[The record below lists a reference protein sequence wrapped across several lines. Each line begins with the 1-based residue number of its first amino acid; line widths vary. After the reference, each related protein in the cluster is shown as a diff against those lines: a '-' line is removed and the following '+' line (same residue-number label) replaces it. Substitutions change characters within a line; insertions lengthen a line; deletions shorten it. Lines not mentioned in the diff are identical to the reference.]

1 MAQPGFRL
9 VAVCDVDPAQ
19 ADALFVRAGVP
30 AVPCYTDHRA
40 MLAAHPELDLV
51 AIATP
56 SGTHGSIA
64 LACIDAGLHVV
75 VEKPVALSM
84 ADADAV
90 VQAAQRRDVRVA
102 VCHQNRF
109 NPAVQAVRRAL
120 ETGCFGALSH
130 GSAAVRWNRDDA
142 YYGQASWR
150 GTWDQ
155 DGGCLMN
162 QCIHAIDLLL
172 WMMGPAVEV
181 FGATRNCFHPSVEG
195 EDVGVA
201 VVTFASGA
209 VATVEGTVNVYPR
222 NLEETLCLF
231 GSHGTAC
238 LGGAAV
244 DSVEAW
250 HFPSHAG
257 EPKAPLASEATA
269 DVYGNGHM
277 ALYADMRE
285 AIATHRAPYVDACA
299 GRDALELVLAI
310 YKSQLTGL
318 PVRLPLGDFSALDMR
333 RGEGRFMSDI
343 RVHPTAVVDD
353 GAQVGEGTVVWH
365 FCHIQA
371 GAQVGRDCMLGQNV
385 YVAEGA
391 VVGDGCKIQNNVS
404 VYEGVE
410 LGDQVFC
417 GPSCVFTNDL
427 TPRAA
432 YPKGR
437 ARRVRT
443 LVGEGASIGANVT
456 VVCGHTIGPWAMVGA
471 GAVVASDV
479 EPHALVYGVPAR
491 RQGWVCR
498 CGESLDTNLACPACG
513 RLYRRASWGLEE
525 RT

>member
-30 AVPCYTDHRA
+30 AVPCYTDYRT

-90 VQAAQRRDVRVA
+90 VQAARRRDVRVA

-120 ETGCFGALSH
+120 ETGCFGVLSH

-181 FGATRNCFHPSVEG
+181 FGATRNRFHPSVEG

-222 NLEETLCLF
+222 NLEESLCLF

-238 LGGAAV
+238 LGGTAV

-250 HFPSHAG
+250 RFSSHAG
-257 EPKAPLASEATA
+257 EPKAPLAAEATA

-277 ALYADMRE
+277 ALYADMCE

-333 RGEGRFMSDI
+333 RGG
-343 RVHPTAVVDD
+343 
-353 GAQVGEGTVVWH
+353 
-365 FCHIQA
+365 
-371 GAQVGRDCMLGQNV
+371 
-385 YVAEGA
+385 
-391 VVGDGCKIQNNVS
+391 
-404 VYEGVE
+404 
-410 LGDQVFC
+410 
-417 GPSCVFTNDL
+417 
-427 TPRAA
+427 
-432 YPKGR
+432 
-437 ARRVRT
+437 
-443 LVGEGASIGANVT
+443 GAS
-456 VVCGHTIGPWAMVGA
+456 
-471 GAVVASDV
+471 
-479 EPHALVYGVPAR
+479 
-491 RQGWVCR
+491 
-498 CGESLDTNLACPACG
+498 
-513 RLYRRASWGLEE
+513 
-525 RT
+525 